1 MSAKCLL
8 LVSSVPFG
16 NWVVWQIWHMF
27 TYFTSTLYGGST
39 IQRKNYITFKTG
51 RYFSSFIS
59 WCNWYYVQDYHYV
72 FLGYRSCWQYLKSE
86 YQKKI
91 RVFYA
96 EFKHLLH
103 IVSKYVIIRLCHS
116 VVIVTKTKRYTKIKK
131 VLKINVQVIHL

>member
-1 MSAKCLL
+1 
-8 LVSSVPFG
+8 
-16 NWVVWQIWHMF
+16 MF
-27 TYFTSTLYGGST
+27 KIIIMHFWD
-39 IQRKNYITFKTG
+39 TG
-51 RYFSSFIS
+51 
-59 WCNWYYVQDYHYV
+59 V
-72 FLGYRSCWQYLKSE
+72 

-131 VLKINVQVIHL
+131 SIKNKCAGYSLVKDITKRSFGKYPKWDDHFP